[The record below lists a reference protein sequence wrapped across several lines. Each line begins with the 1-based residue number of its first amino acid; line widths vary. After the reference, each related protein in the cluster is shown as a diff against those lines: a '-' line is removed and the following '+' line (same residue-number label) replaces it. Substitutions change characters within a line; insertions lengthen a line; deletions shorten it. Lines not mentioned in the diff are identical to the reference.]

1 MMNKL
6 VKLLDMF
13 DKLLEKFE
21 KKLSK
26 VKLAQANLGEPEICL
41 QDCINV

>member
-1 MMNKL
+1 MNQL

-13 DKLLEKFE
+13 DKLLEKFD

-26 VKLAQANLGEPEICL
+26 VKLAQAYLREQETCL
-41 QDCINV
+41 QDCSNV